1 MLRIGGSI
9 TAVVPSFIRIRLIT
23 DLVSNVPTFSC
34 SRGWRSEL
42 SRYEIARIENLLEL
56 VGTES
61 LLELVRIK
69 SSLKLVGTE
78 SPLELVGTET
88 LLWLV
93 KTESPLELVGTESS
107 LELAEHYY
115 SGSALIEHYC
125 LGSELAE
132 HCCLGFG
139 LVEHYCSG
147 SGLVEHYCS
156 GSGLAEHCCSGVEL
170 AEHCL
175 LGFCTDRALLLAF
188 WTIEHYCSG
197 SVLAEHY
204 CSGILATLGPP
215 SSTKNGVKLYVVDE
229 ESTRLGSA
237 HVRKL
242 IRVDQEEA
250 RKFERGQLGLLG
262 NTPWLGLLGSVP
274 QAPHSRGLSRDPARR
289 LHRGAGAQCGLSEEQ
304 VTGVQSCMVP
314 RFSSVER
321 CSAPHSTVIFVQIK
335 FSYTKSS
342 FVVRGQILLY

>member
-1 MLRIGGSI
+1 MLRIDGSI
-9 TAVVPSFIRIRLIT
+9 TAIVPSFIRIRLIT
-23 DLVSNVPTFSC
+23 NLVSNVPTFSC

-56 VGTES
+56 VETES
-61 LLELVRIK
+61 PLELVRIK

-107 LELAEHYY
+107 LELVEHYY

-139 LVEHYCSG
+139 LVKHYCSS

-156 GSGLAEHCCSGVEL
+156 GSGLVEHCCSGVEL

-175 LGFCTDRALLLAF
+175 LGFC
-188 WTIEHYCSG
+188 
-197 SVLAEHY
+197 
-204 CSGILATLGPP
+204 ILATLGPP

-250 RKFERGQLGLLG
+250 GKFERGQLGLLG

-274 QAPHSRGLSRDPARR
+274 QAPHSRGLLRDPARR
-289 LHRGAGAQCGLSEEQ
+289 LHRGAGARCGLSEEQ
-304 VTGVQSCMVP
+304 V
-314 RFSSVER
+314 
-321 CSAPHSTVIFVQIK
+321 K
-335 FSYTKSS
+335 FYYT
-342 FVVRGQILLY
+342 RLTTDMILYL